1 MFDGYH
7 ECCTIITSNYLKL
20 KRKKIGTVGIQKRV
34 SSMKDDE
41 NIWIMVIM
49 FLLALFYLDHYSL
62 FSGTL
67 CYYKNKIKYRE
78 IPFIKYD
85 EKLH

>member
-1 MFDGYH
+1 M
-7 ECCTIITSNYLKL
+7 KL
-20 KRKKIGTVGIQKRV
+20 KIKRIGTLGIKKRG

-41 NIWIMVIM
+41 NILIMVIM
-49 FLLALFYLDHYSL
+49 FLLVRFYLAHYSL

-67 CYYKNKIKYRE
+67 CYYKNKINKRE